1 MFIQYGLQLGPAKPK
16 LTVLMPT
23 LHLLDNTKMDKGLFA
38 IPNNKSRWGNLQWGE
53 VWKERNTAETET
65 NINQDLS
72 GQHQIYLFIPTRNA
86 LLSNTFKFTIVV
98 KSIIFNFFQE
108 SSVT

>member
-38 IPNNKSRWGNLQWGE
+38 IPNNKSRWGNLQWGGGS
-53 VWKERNTAETET
+53 VKRKKYSRNRNKYKSGFVRATP
-65 NINQDLS
+65 NLS
-72 GQHQIYLFIPTRNA
+72 IYSYTKC
-86 LLSNTFKFTIVV
+86 T
-98 KSIIFNFFQE
+98 
-108 SSVT
+108 SV

>member
-1 MFIQYGLQLGPAKPK
+1 MFIKYGLQLGPAKPK
-16 LTVLMPT
+16 LTVLMLA

-65 NINQDLS
+65 NINQDWVEMSALNKFKDFLYKLPVTNDS
-72 GQHQIYLFIPTRNA
+72 AERNIKLIQDFID
-86 LLSNTFKFTIVV
+86 
-98 KSIIFNFFQE
+98 
-108 SSVT
+108 